1 MDEKII
7 RGVLTL
13 TISSRLEGFYKLSV
27 NDRQQDIKQ
36 RCNLTDAEIAALTSG
51 GISPDL
57 ANRLIE
63 NVVGIHGLPLG
74 IAANFQINGRDYL
87 IPMAIEEPSVVAAA
101 SHAAKLVR
109 NAGGFAASADAPLM
123 IGQVQIVGINDVDAV
138 RQKIIAAHDEIVALA
153 NKNSTLVP
161 FGGGVR
167 DFEIRTFPQTRVGPM
182 IVLHLIVDVRDAMGA
197 NSVNTACET
206 LAPLLE
212 RLTGGRV
219 VLRILSNLAD
229 KRLARASCK
238 VKKEDI
244 GADVVRNIVEAQT
257 MAEVDPYR
265 ATTHNKGI
273 MNGIDSVV
281 VATGNDWRAVEAGA
295 HAYAA
300 RSGQYRALTYWDR
313 DVNGDLVGSIELP
326 IVSGI
331 LGGTVNAHPLAKIAL
346 KILGVKTAPEFASVL
361 ACVGLAQNLGA
372 LRALAAEGI
381 NRGHMALHARQIAI
395 AAGATGDQIDRI
407 ADQMAEEKNVSILRA
422 KELLKDEGQRT
433 KDG

>member
-1 MDEKII
+1 M
-7 RGVLTL
+7 TA
-13 TISSRLEGFYKLSV
+13 SSRLEGFYKLSIPERQKV
-27 NDRQQDIKQ
+27 IRDRH
-36 RCNLTDAEIAALTSG
+36 NLTEEQVAALTSG
-51 GISPDL
+51 GVSLEL

-63 NVVGIHGLPLG
+63 NVIGIHGLPLG

-109 NAGGFAASADAPLM
+109 NAGGFTASADKPMM
-123 IGQVQIVGINDVDAV
+123 IGQVQVVGMSDVAAAY
-138 RQKIIAAHDEIVALA
+138 QKIIASRDEILKLA
-153 NKNSTLVP
+153 DSKSTLVE
-161 FGGGVR
+161 FGGGTRDLQVR
-167 DFEIRTFPQTRVGPM
+167 VIRDTRVGPM
-182 IVLHLIVDVRDAMGA
+182 IILHLIVDVRDAMGA
-197 NSVNTACET
+197 NSVNTSCET
-206 LAPLLE
+206 IAPYLE

-229 KRLARASCK
+229 KRLARASCR

-244 GADVVRNIVEAQT
+244 GADVVRNIVEAQV

-300 RSGQYRALTYWDR
+300 RSGQYRALTNWDC
-313 DVNGDLVGSIELP
+313 DANGDLVGLIELP

-346 KILGVKTAPEFASVL
+346 KILNVETAPEFAGVL

-395 AAGATGDQIDRI
+395 SAGATGDQIDRI
-407 ADQMAEEKNVSILRA
+407 ADKMAGEKNVSIIRA
-422 KELLKDEGQRT
+422 KELISAYQFDSAVVC
-433 KDG
+433 

>member
-1 MDEKII
+1 M
-7 RGVLTL
+7 T
-13 TISSRLEGFYKLSV
+13 SSRLEGFYKLSV
-27 NDRQQDIKQ
+27 VERQQDIKN
-36 RCNLTDAEIAALTSG
+36 RCNLSDSEIAALTTG
-51 GISPDL
+51 GVSPDL

-63 NVVGIHGLPLG
+63 NVVGVHGIPLG
-74 IAANFQINGRDYL
+74 IAANFQINHRDYL

-109 NAGGFAASADAPLM
+109 NAGGFSASADAPMM
-123 IGQVQIVGINDVDAV
+123 IGQVQVVGIADANAA
-138 RQKIIAAHDEIVALA
+138 REKILTARDAIIELA

-182 IVLHLIVDVRDAMGA
+182 VVVHLIVDVRDAMGA
-197 NSVNTACET
+197 NSVNTSCET
-206 LAPLLE
+206 IAPFLE

-229 KRLARASCK
+229 RRLARASCR

-244 GADVVRNIVEAQT
+244 GVDVVRNIVEAQT
-257 MAEVDPYR
+257 LAEVDPYR

-300 RSGQYRALTYWDR
+300 RSGQYRALTTWDR
-313 DVNGDLVGSIELP
+313 DSNGDLVGSIELP

-346 KILGVKTAPEFASVL
+346 KILDVKTAPEFASVL

-395 AAGATGDQIDRI
+395 AAGATDEQIDRI
-407 ADQMAEEKNVSILRA
+407 ADRLAEEKNVNILRA
-422 KELLKDEGQRT
+422 KELVRELTNDQ
-433 KDG
+433 

>member
-1 MDEKII
+1 M
-7 RGVLTL
+7 T
-13 TISSRLEGFYKLSV
+13 TSSRLEGFYKLSV
-27 NDRQQDIKQ
+27 TERQQDIKQ
-36 RCNLTDAEIAALTSG
+36 RCNLTDNEIAALASG

-63 NVVGIHGLPLG
+63 NVVGVHGLPLG
-74 IAANFQINGRDYL
+74 VAANFQINGRDYL
-87 IPMAIEEPSVVAAA
+87 IPMVIEEPSVVAAA

-109 NAGGFAASADAPLM
+109 NAGGFTASADKPMM
-123 IGQVQIVGINDVDAV
+123 IGQVQIVGINDADVAYKKVCDA
-138 RQKIIAAHDEIVALA
+138 RDEILKLA
-153 NKNSTLVP
+153 DSKSTLVE
-161 FGGGVR
+161 FGGGTRDLEVR
-167 DFEIRTFPQTRVGPM
+167 MIRDTRVGPM
-182 IVLHLIVDVRDAMGA
+182 IILQLIVDVRDAMGA
-197 NSVNTACET
+197 NSVNTSCET
-206 LAPLLE
+206 IAPFLE

-244 GADVVRNIVEAQT
+244 GVDVVRNIIEAQV

-281 VATGNDWRAVEAGA
+281 IATGNDWRAVEAGA

-300 RSGQYRALTYWDR
+300 RTGQYRALTKWDR
-313 DVNGDLVGSIELP
+313 DANGDLVGSLELP

-331 LGGTVNAHPLAKIAL
+331 LGGTINAHPLAKIAL
-346 KILGVKTAPEFASVL
+346 KILDVKTAPEFAGVI

-395 AAGATGDQIDRI
+395 SAGATGDQVDRI
-407 ADQMAEEKNVSILRA
+407 ADQMAEEKNVSIMRA
-422 KELLKDEGQRT
+422 KELLSGKHE
-433 KDG
+433 

>member
-1 MDEKII
+1 M
-7 RGVLTL
+7 TA
-13 TISSRLEGFYKLSV
+13 SSRLEGFYKLSV
-27 NDRQQDIKQ
+27 SERQQDIKQ
-36 RCNLTDAEIAALTSG
+36 RANLTDAEIALLTSG

-63 NVVGIHGLPLG
+63 NVIGVHSLPLG

-109 NAGGFAASADAPLM
+109 NAGGFTASADAPLM
-123 IGQVQIVGINDVDAV
+123 IGQIQVLGFRDVDEAY
-138 RQKIIAAHDEIVALA
+138 QKILAARAEILKIADS
-153 NKNSTLVP
+153 KSTLVE
-161 FGGGVR
+161 FGGGTRDLEVR
-167 DFEIRTFPQTRVGPM
+167 VIRDTRVGPM
-182 IVLHLIVDVRDAMGA
+182 IILHLIVDVRDAMGA
-197 NSVNTACET
+197 NSVNTSCET
-206 LAPLLE
+206 LAPFLE
-212 RLTGGRV
+212 RLTGGHV

-244 GADVVRNIVEAQT
+244 GADVVRNIVEAQV

-300 RSGQYRALTYWDR
+300 RHGHYRALTTWDR
-313 DVNGDLVGSIELP
+313 DANGDLVGSLELP

-346 KILGVKTAPEFASVL
+346 KILGVKTAPEFAGVL

-395 AAGATGDQIDRI
+395 SAGATGDQIDYI
-407 ADQMAEEKNVSILRA
+407 ADKMAEEKNVSIMRA
-422 KELLKDEGQRT
+422 KELLGNKT
-433 KDG
+433 

>member
-1 MDEKII
+1 M
-7 RGVLTL
+7 TL
-13 TISSRLEGFYKLSV
+13 PSSRLERFYKLGV
-27 NDRQQDIKQ
+27 TERQQDIKN
-36 RCNLTDAEIAALTSG
+36 RCNLSDSEIAALISG
-51 GISPDL
+51 GVSPDL
-57 ANRLIE
+57 ANRLVE
-63 NVVGIHGLPLG
+63 NVIGVHGLPLG

-87 IPMAIEEPSVVAAA
+87 IPMVIEEPSVVAAA

-109 NAGGFAASADAPLM
+109 NAGGFSASADAPMM
-123 IGQVQIVGINDVDAV
+123 IGQVQVVGIADANAA
-138 RQKIIAAHDEIVALA
+138 REKISAAHDAIVELA

-182 IVLHLIVDVRDAMGA
+182 VVLHLIVDVRDAMGA
-197 NSVNTACET
+197 NSVNTSCET
-206 LAPLLE
+206 IAPFLE

-238 VKKEDI
+238 VKKEDV
-244 GADVVRNIVEAQT
+244 GVDVVRNIVEAQV

-300 RSGQYRALTYWDR
+300 RSGQYRALTTWDR
-313 DVNGDLVGSIELP
+313 DAHGDLVGSIELP

-331 LGGTVNAHPLAKIAL
+331 LGGTVNALPLAKIAL
-346 KILGVKTAPEFASVL
+346 KILDVKTAQEFASVL

-395 AAGATGDQIDRI
+395 AAGATGEQIDRL
-407 ADQMAEEKNVSILRA
+407 ADQMAGEKNVSIIRA
-422 KELLKDEGQRT
+422 KELLLSGC
-433 KDG
+433 